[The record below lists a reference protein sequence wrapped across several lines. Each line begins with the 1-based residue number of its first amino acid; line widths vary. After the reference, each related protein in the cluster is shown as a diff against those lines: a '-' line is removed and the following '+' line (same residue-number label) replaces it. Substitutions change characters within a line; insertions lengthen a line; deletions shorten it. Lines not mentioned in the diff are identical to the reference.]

1 MAPKTLR
8 YRITGVSPLLCHNGR
23 LADPID
29 PYSLRIA
36 AIASTRKK
44 TQADHLALAELEFLG
59 GLYLSGGR
67 PCLPGE
73 MVEAALARGAALE
86 RRGPKARAG
95 LAVPE
100 DTPLIYDGPD
110 DPRELWQREEFRLRV
125 GVRVST
131 SRIMRTRP
139 IFRHWSADLQIDYL
153 PRILDEKDVAGFL
166 RAAGEQVGLGDWRPR
181 FGRFSVQDLPS
192 VAT

>member
-1 MAPKTLR
+1 MAYETLR
-8 YRITGVSPLLCHNGR
+8 FRIIGACPILFHNGR
-23 LADPID
+23 LADPLD
-29 PYSLRIA
+29 PHSLRIA
-36 AIASTRKK
+36 AIAAKRKK

-73 MVEAALARGAALE
+73 MVESALVRGAALE

-95 LAVPE
+95 LVVP
-100 DTPLIYDGPD
+100 DDPPLLYDGPD
-110 DPRELWQREEFRLRV
+110 DPRELWAREEFRLRV

-139 IFRHWSADLQIDYL
+139 MFRVWAAELRIDYL
-153 PRILDEKDVAGFL
+153 PGLLDPKDVASFL

-181 FGRFSVQDLPS
+181 FGRFRVEDLPGS
-192 VAT
+192 